1 MMPRCRGFSL
11 HWEMSNLV
19 AAMKGRKLVWTDPTD
34 WMRNVVYAGDQYQYR
49 SGDAPVELYELP
61 EYLK

>member
-1 MMPRCRGFSL
+1 
-11 HWEMSNLV
+11 MSDLV
-19 AAMKGRKLVWTDPTD
+19 AALKGRNLVWTDPTD

-49 SGDAPVELYELP
+49 SGDAPVELFELP